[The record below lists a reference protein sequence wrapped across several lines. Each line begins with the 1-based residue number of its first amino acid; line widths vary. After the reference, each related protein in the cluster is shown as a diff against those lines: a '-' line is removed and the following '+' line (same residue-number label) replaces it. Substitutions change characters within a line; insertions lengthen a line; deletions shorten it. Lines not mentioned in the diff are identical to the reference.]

1 MNDQNDKIKILLTG
15 WGYPPEIDGGLD
27 IHVYHLLN
35 ELRKR
40 QDLEVKLALPE
51 ENAPEREGI
60 ISVEV
65 GEGDMTW
72 KARKMSAEIA
82 RKAEDFD
89 IIHTH
94 DWFGAE
100 AGFKAS
106 KYSETTWISTL
117 HSLVSSRTHGTSEK
131 IERMEKVAAE
141 EPDKLIAVSEGLKDD
156 IEKKFDAEASV
167 IHNGFS
173 KPNSKGKSVK
183 EELGIDDDMIFF
195 VGRHAEQKGIEHL
208 LYGFKKFLEDGKEA
222 SLVIGGDGHMR
233 EPLENFTEILGIEDK
248 VYFTGFIPS
257 EELGDYYREAEAF
270 VSPSINEPF
279 GLTITEA
286 LESGTKVLATENGVN
301 ELLSSDTITEI
312 RPESDS
318 IAKGLEKALEKD
330 IVPDYE
336 SRSWSEMTEEI
347 LEVYREFS

>member
-1 MNDQNDKIKILLTG
+1 MAEKNLKILLTG

-27 IHVYHLLN
+27 IHVYHLFQ
-35 ELRKR
+35 ELRKKEGL
-40 QDLEVKLALPE
+40 DVTLALPE
-51 ENAPEREGI
+51 ENAPGREGI
-60 ISVEV
+60 TGVPT
-65 GEGDMTW
+65 GDGDMTW
-72 KARKMSAEIA
+72 KARKLSAEVA
-82 RKAEDFD
+82 EKAEEFD

-106 KYSETTWISTL
+106 KYGEASWISTM
-117 HSLVSSRTHGTSEK
+117 HSLTSSRIRGTSEK
-131 IERMEKVAAE
+131 IEKMEKVASE
-141 EPDKLIAVSEGLKDD
+141 EPDKLVAVSEGLKEDV
-156 IEKKFDAEASV
+156 EGTFDAEASV

-173 KPNSKGKSVK
+173 KPSSRGLDVK
-183 EELGIDDDMIFF
+183 KELGIEEEMIFF

-208 LYGFKKFLEDGKEA
+208 LYGFQKFLENGNEA

-233 EPLENFTEILGIEDK
+233 EALEKFAEILGIEEK
-248 VYFTGFIPS
+248 IFFTGFIPS

-286 LESGTKVLATENGVN
+286 LESGTQVLATESGVN
-301 ELLSSDTITEI
+301 ELVSTDAVKEI

-318 IAKGLEKALEKD
+318 IAEGLEEALESSEEFE
-330 IVPDYE
+330 YE
-336 SRSWSEMTEEI
+336 SRSWSDMAEEV
-347 LEVYREFS
+347 LQVYREVN

>member
-1 MNDQNDKIKILLTG
+1 MTDQKPKVLLTG

-27 IHVYHLLN
+27 IHVYHLFN
-35 ELRKR
+35 ELRKKEGI
-40 QDLEVKLALPE
+40 EVKLALPE
-51 ENAPEREGI
+51 ENAPDREGI
-60 ISVEV
+60 IPVET

-82 RKAEDFD
+82 KKSEEFD
-89 IIHTH
+89 IIHTN

-100 AGFKAS
+100 AGYKAS
-106 KYSETTWISTL
+106 KYSDTTWISTL
-117 HSLVSSRTHGTSEK
+117 HSLVSSRTHGTSDK
-131 IERMEKVAAE
+131 IKEMEKVATE
-141 EPDKLIAVSEGLKDD
+141 EPDKLIAVSEGLRDD
-156 IEKKFDAEASV
+156 IEKEFDAEASV

-173 KPNSKGKSVK
+173 QPSSRGKDVK
-183 EELGIDDDMIFF
+183 EELGIEEDMVFF

-208 LYGFKKFLEDGKEA
+208 LYGFKKFLENGNEA

-233 EPLENFTEILGIEDK
+233 GPLEKFSDLLGIDDK
-248 VYFTGFIPS
+248 VFFTGFIPS

-286 LESGTKVLATENGVN
+286 LESGTKVLATESGVN
-301 ELLSSDTITEI
+301 ELLSSEAITEI

-318 IAKGLEKALEKD
+318 IAEGLETALEKEKM
-330 IVPDYE
+330 PEYE
-336 SRSWSEMTEEI
+336 SRSWEEMAEEV
-347 LEVYREFS
+347 LEAYRQFN

>member
-1 MNDQNDKIKILLTG
+1 MTQKILLTG

-27 IHVYHLLN
+27 IHVYHLFN
-35 ELRKR
+35 ELRKEKG
-40 QDLEVKLALPE
+40 LEVKLALPE
-51 ENAPEREGI
+51 ENAPDREGI
-60 ISVEV
+60 IPVET
-65 GEGDMTW
+65 GEGDMAW
-72 KARKMSAEIA
+72 QARKMSAEIA
-82 RKAEDFD
+82 KEAEKFD

-100 AGFKAS
+100 AGYKAS
-106 KYSETTWISTL
+106 KYSETVWISTL
-117 HSLVSSRTHGTSEK
+117 HSLVSSRTHGTSDK
-131 IERMEKVAAE
+131 IEKMEKVAAE
-141 EPDKLIAVSEGLKDD
+141 EPDKLIAVSEGLRDD
-156 IEKKFDAEASV
+156 IEETFDAEASV

-173 KPNSKGKSVK
+173 KPSSTGKDVK
-183 EELGIDDDMIFF
+183 EQLGIEEDMIFF

-208 LYGFKKFLEDGKEA
+208 LYGFKKFLEDNNEA

-286 LESGTKVLATENGVN
+286 LESGTAVLATESGVN
-301 ELLSSDTITEI
+301 ELITTDAITEI

-318 IAKGLEKALEKD
+318 IAEGLEKALERE

-336 SRSWSEMTEEI
+336 SRSWSEMAEEI
-347 LEVYREFS
+347 LEVYREVN